1 MAYFVTGA
9 TGFIGR
15 FLVANLLKRGEPV
28 YVLVRNSSAKKLDAL
43 REYWGADEKQVVG
56 VVGDIG
62 KKNLGIADAD
72 LKALRGRIGHFFHLA
87 AIYDLTVSAEA
98 QQVPNID
105 GTRHAVQFAEAVQ
118 AGCFNQVS
126 SIAAAGM
133 YEGVFREDMFEEAE
147 NLDYPY
153 FRTKHDS
160 EGIVRRECK
169 QPWRIYRPS
178 GVVGH
183 SKTGFI
189 DKVDGP
195 YYFFRTLRKLRKFV
209 PPWMPLIG
217 IEGGRFNLVPVDF
230 VADAIDHIA
239 HKRGLDGKCFHL
251 TDSNPHRLGEVLN
264 IFARA
269 ARAPQMTMRING
281 RVFGYIPAPILRG
294 LGALAPVKRMV
305 RAVLT
310 NLGIPREMFQLVNFP
325 TRFDNS
331 EATRALR
338 GSGIAVPPLESYA
351 PKLWDYWER
360 NLDPDPFVD
369 RTLKPL
375 QVR

>member
-28 YVLVRNSSAKKLDAL
+28 YVLVRKSSAKKLDAL
-43 REYWGADEKQVVG
+43 REYWGVDEKQVTG
-56 VVGDIG
+56 VIGDVG

-72 LKALRGRIGHFFHLA
+72 LKKLEGRIGHFFHLA
-87 AIYDLTVSAEA
+87 AIYDLTASAEA

-118 AGCFNQVS
+118 AGCFHQVS

-133 YEGVFREDMFEEAE
+133 YDGVFREDMFEEAE
-147 NLDYPY
+147 NLDHPY

-169 QPWRIYRPS
+169 RPWRIYRPG

-189 DKVDGP
+189 DKIDGP
-195 YYFFRTLRKLRKFV
+195 YYFFRTLQKLRKIL
-209 PPWMPLIG
+209 PPWMPMIG

-251 TDSNPHRLGEVLN
+251 TDSKPHRLGDVLN
-264 IFARA
+264 IFAGVA
-269 ARAPQMTMRING
+269 HAPQMTMRINA
-281 RVFGYIPAPILRG
+281 RLFGLIPAPILHG
-294 LGALAPVKRMV
+294 LGALAPVKWMV

-310 NLGIPREMFQLVNFP
+310 DLGIPREMFQLINFP

-331 EATRALR
+331 EAAKALQ
-338 GSGIAVPPLESYA
+338 GSSIAVPPLESYA
-351 PKLWDYWER
+351 PKLWEYWER
-360 NLDPDPFVD
+360 NLDPDLFVD
-369 RTLKPL
+369 RTLAG
-375 QVR
+375 